1 MMTTTDDS
9 KGCHANIGVN
19 STNNGTD
26 IYGNVG
32 TDIYNNVGGNNEL
45 GTSVGMNGKTT
56 PRSSSASSSS
66 SSPDQPDPDTI
77 KMFVGQVPRY

>member
-9 KGCHANIGVN
+9 KGCHANVNVN
-19 STNNGTD
+19 STNT
-26 IYGNVG
+26 G
-32 TDIYNNVGGNNEL
+32 TDIYNNTGIYNNVGGGNNDL
-45 GTSVGMNGKTT
+45 GTAGINGGKTT

-77 KMFVGQVPRY
+77 KMFVGQVPR